1 MAREFLALAAEL
13 IVYILSYVNHCNLLR
28 CRRLSKKVQA
38 IISDTTS
45 LQYKIELGLTR
56 NIDGRSSHR
65 IISERLEALRHEQRG
80 WERPKPTLVNTLTV
94 PSRDW
99 DSHTWHQH
107 VFFGNHPT
115 DRRRLDVFNF
125 SASFAGEERLHLTT
139 VNTFMQAN
147 PNEVLTLLFTKPEG
161 VSLPDVWA
169 PAFVNSG
176 IADLAYVPPTVPM
189 AQSDRDTNRYVII
202 KTNSGQPSEN
212 SSAPERESSVVFL
225 DAGADTER
233 SVPYILPEFEMIW
246 ETPFSVTDASFP
258 CSVDRIAGPLA
269 TINHMYMINHSLN
282 IKLLHTGVI
291 ISDPEDASTT
301 NGVTSILANAAG
313 CKPLSAGRAPNFV
326 LLDFVNFGHGL
337 QAVNTLNGL

>member
-1 MAREFLALAAEL
+1 MASTC
-13 IVYILSYVNHCNLLR
+13 ILWQSSDGQETVGR
-28 CRRLSKKVQA
+28 VQ
-38 IISDTTS
+38 
-45 LQYKIELGLTR
+45 LQCFIR
-56 NIDGRSSHR
+56 WR
-65 IISERLEALRHEQRG
+65 
-80 WERPKPTLVNTLTV
+80 
-94 PSRDW
+94 
-99 DSHTWHQH
+99 
-107 VFFGNHPT
+107 
-115 DRRRLDVFNF
+115 
-125 SASFAGEERLHLTT
+125 ERLHLTT

-161 VSLPDVWA
+161 VSLPEFGPRCLWRRA
-169 PAFVNSG
+169 
-176 IADLAYVPPTVPM
+176 T
-189 AQSDRDTNRYVII
+189 
-202 KTNSGQPSEN
+202 GQPSEN